1 MLTVKFLSVSEVAP
15 IYNTLRVDGEPF
27 GSNFVMYDETT
38 PVALMRLT
46 LKAEGGETVGVIE
59 NIVFADGV
67 EEGDKTFFLHAM
79 FFKFREGA
87 PLRLRIP
94 GERKEFEKFGFE
106 FINGNMEINSND
118 INLYYNCTR
127 HKKQG

>member
-1 MLTVKFLSVSEVAP
+1 MLTVKFLSASEVAP
-15 IYNTLRVDGEPF
+15 IYKTLGIDGEPF

-38 PVALMRLT
+38 PAALMRLT
-46 LKAEGGETVGVIE
+46 LKNEGKGTVGVIE
-59 NIVFADGV
+59 DIVFADGL

-87 PLRLRIP
+87 PIRLRIS

-106 FINGNMEINSND
+106 LVGGNMEINSNE
-118 INLYYNCTR
+118 INLYYNCIG
-127 HKKQG
+127 HKK